1 MIGLYFF
8 HGIIHQQLIFS
19 FVIFLSE
26 LIVNISEEIFQITRA
41 FMHVS
46 FCDFVDSFCESDTN
60 QYAVDST
67 PGENYLRDRLNN
79 AFQSWYQSVLDIES
93 FEQKTKF
100 ITDAIN
106 KALYRRQL
114 DGLLSSIECVEVLYI
129 NSLWHQLMYHISIYR
144 STCLY
149 RKREIMS
156 LLMEMELYT
165 YKQ

>member
-1 MIGLYFF
+1 MYTI
-8 HGIIHQQLIFS
+8 IFS
-19 FVIFLSE
+19 LPSVEMGDASQDNYLC
-26 LIVNISEEIFQITRA
+26 A
-41 FMHVS
+41 
-46 FCDFVDSFCESDTN
+46 FVDSFCESDTN

-79 AFQSWYQSVLDIES
+79 VFQSWYQSVLDIES
-93 FEQKTKF
+93 FEQKTKS

-129 NSLWHQLMYHISIYR
+129 NSLWHQLIHHISIYR

-149 RKREIMS
+149 RKREIIS
-156 LLMEMELYT
+156 LLMKLYR
-165 YKQ
+165 YKQLTKDMLIESCIDL